1 MPRHATPRHATP
13 RHATPCHATPGHAT
27 PRHATPRH
35 ARQTDLAIGNHW
47 FNQTRCLD
55 TQLFSFERRLH
66 FWKLC
71 NVCGDL
77 VLACLVVNW
86 PRGVIWG
93 STIGNAECK
102 TTQNKV
108 LKHKVK
114 KGGYSRGG
122 YHTGGVAVATPKC
135 GCSPVAGLGCKC
147 IE

>member
-1 MPRHATPRHATP
+1 M
-13 RHATPCHATPGHAT
+13 
-27 PRHATPRH
+27 
-35 ARQTDLAIGNHW
+35 
-47 FNQTRCLD
+47 
-55 TQLFSFERRLH
+55 
-66 FWKLC
+66 
-71 NVCGDL
+71 CGDL

-93 STIGNAECK
+93 STIGKAECK

-135 GCSPVAGLGCKC
+135 GCSPVVGLVENALSDLLSLEVLVRVNGW
-147 IE
+147 IEFCCGGRLASMNVSVYSECF